1 MKITKY
7 EHSCIEVKEGNNRLI
22 IDPGIFS
29 KSLNDFSNIDAVVIT
44 HEHQDH
50 FDPVKIQSIIK
61 ANPSV
66 QIITTSQVA
75 KALNSKNA
83 KTARLEEE
91 YSIGKLK
98 LEFFGEKHELFTDVE
113 NIAVL
118 VNEKFYHPGDSY
130 TLPDVQVEILSA
142 PASAPWLRITEAS
155 KFISDIGPKIAF
167 PSHNALLSEIGES
180 IHYRILSNAT
190 KAAKID
196 WKVLKP
202 GESIII

>member
-7 EHSCIEVKEGNNRLI
+7 EHSCIEVKEGDNRLI

-29 KSLNDFSNIDAVVIT
+29 QSLKDLYNINVVVIT

-50 FDPVKIQSIIK
+50 FDPEKLKTIIEN
-61 ANPSV
+61 NPNV

-75 KALNSKNA
+75 NTLKSINVQIA
-83 KTARLEEE
+83 KLDKE
-91 YSIGKLK
+91 YIVGKQKLK
-98 LEFFGEKHELFTDVE
+98 FFGEKHELFTDVE

-130 TLPDVQVEILSA
+130 TLPNVPIEILSA

>member
-29 KSLNDFSNIDAVVIT
+29 KSFTDFLSIDAVVIT

-50 FDPVKIQSIIK
+50 FDPEKVKKIIK
-61 ANPSV
+61 NNPDV

-75 KALNSKNA
+75 DTLKSKSVQIA
-83 KTARLEEE
+83 KLDKE
-91 YSIGKLK
+91 YIVGKQKLK
-98 LEFFGEKHELFTDVE
+98 FFGEKHELFTDVE

>member
-118 VNEKFYHPGDSY
+118 VNNRFYHPGDSY
-130 TLPDVQVEILSA
+130 TLPNVPVEVLSA

-180 IHYRILSNAT
+180 IHYRILSGAAE
-190 KAAKID
+190 KAGVK
-196 WKVLKP
+196 WQVLKP

>member
-22 IDPGIFS
+22 IDLGIFS
-29 KSLNDFSNIDAVVIT
+29 KSFNDYFSIDAVVIT

-50 FDPVKIQSIIK
+50 FDPEQVKTIIEN
-61 ANPSV
+61 NPDV
-66 QIITTSQVA
+66 QIITTSQVVGV
-75 KALNSKNA
+75 LNSKNA
-83 KTARLEEE
+83 QIAKLDKE
-91 YSIGKLK
+91 YILGKLRLK
-98 LEFFGEKHELFTDVE
+98 FFGEKHELFTDVE

-118 VNEKFYHPGDSY
+118 VNDEFYHPGDSY
-130 TLPDVQVEILSA
+130 TLPDVPVEILSA

-155 KFISDIGPKIAF
+155 KFISDIRPKIAF

-180 IHYRILSNAT
+180 IHYRILSNAA
-190 KAAKID
+190 KEAKID

>member
-118 VNEKFYHPGDSY
+118 VNNRFYHPGDSY
-130 TLPDVQVEILSA
+130 TLPNVPVEVLSA

-155 KFISDIGPKIAF
+155 KFISDIGPKLHFHRTMHFF
-167 PSHNALLSEIGES
+167 PKLANQSTIE
-180 IHYRILSNAT
+180 YCR
-190 KAAKID
+190 
-196 WKVLKP
+196 VQLKKLA
-202 GESIII
+202 

>member
-1 MKITKY
+1 MQITKY
-7 EHSCIEVKEGNNRLI
+7 EHSCIEVKEGSSRLI

-29 KSLNDFSNIDAVVIT
+29 KSLNDFSIIDAVVIT

-83 KTARLEEE
+83 KTARLGEE

-118 VNEKFYHPGDSY
+118 VNNRFYHPGDSY
-130 TLPDVQVEILSA
+130 TLPNVPVEVLSA
-142 PASAPWLRITEAS
+142 PASAPWLRVTEAS
-155 KFISDIGPKIAF
+155 KFITDIRPKIAF

-180 IHYRILSNAT
+180 IHYRILSNAA
-190 KAAKID
+190 KGAKID